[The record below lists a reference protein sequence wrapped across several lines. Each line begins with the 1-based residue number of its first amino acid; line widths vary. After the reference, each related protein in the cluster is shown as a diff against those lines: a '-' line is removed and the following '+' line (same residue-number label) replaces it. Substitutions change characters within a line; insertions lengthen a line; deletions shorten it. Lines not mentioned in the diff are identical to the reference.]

1 MRGKIGSPGV
11 AVKRYQRKKI
21 RRAFTRPIL
30 ECGGLPPLFLPST
43 PLLLAE
49 ARSLRS
55 AFVVAISQ
63 SVIPSA
69 ARNLLFARHSPPQSL
84 RAHGSRVR
92 DFCDCNCVNR
102 RVCSRLGPLHGFPW
116 GILRACRFRR
126 LRFDVELRPGIELRR
141 PPTLI

>member
-55 AFVVAISQ
+55 ALSSLSRNLSSRAPRGICFLLATRHPNHCVLTVVAFVI
-63 SVIPSA
+63 SVIA
-69 ARNLLFARHSPPQSL
+69 IALTVAFA
-84 RAHGSRVR
+84 V
-92 DFCDCNCVNR
+92 D
-102 RVCSRLGPLHGFPW
+102 
-116 GILRACRFRR
+116 
-126 LRFDVELRPGIELRR
+126 
-141 PPTLI
+141 